1 MIVETTLQSMRSVVE
16 YFASDIYLNTSPTI
30 LQTAVD
36 SFVDLIDGNIL
47 PHEAHCALLE
57 IGAEFLHV
65 LTTKVVLNKDL
76 NSVR

>member
-1 MIVETTLQSMRSVVE
+1 MRSVVE
-16 YFASDIYLNTSPTI
+16 YFASDIFLNTSPTI

-47 PHEAHCALLE
+47 PHETHCALSE

-65 LTTKVVLNKDL
+65 LTTKVVINKDL

>member
-1 MIVETTLQSMRSVVE
+1 MHSVVE
-16 YFASDIYLNTSPTI
+16 HFASDTYLNTSPTI

-47 PHEAHCALLE
+47 PTEACCALLE

-65 LTTKVVLNKDL
+65 LATKLVLNKDL
-76 NSVR
+76 NSVRCFCH